1 MRSPRRS
8 ANEQYELIMEC
19 RSSGLSDQQWC
30 LQHDINPG
38 TFYNWVKRLKAKKCY
53 DIPPATGR
61 DGLTASVK
69 QDVVKV
75 EILPDPSG
83 QIHETAVSAHSTDT
97 EQIRPQP
104 LTAQASGTDPQK
116 SWRMCMLG
124 DISVVSELYIVCG
137 YTDYP
142 RSIVIREE
150 LLLSTINTDIFVNL
164 LK

>member
-104 LTAQASGTDPQK
+104 LTALFTVTGTN
-116 SWRMCMLG
+116 
-124 DISVVSELYIVCG
+124 VS
-137 YTDYP
+137 
-142 RSIVIREE
+142 SS
-150 LLLSTINTDIFVNL
+150 LSFA
-164 LK
+164 LKQTLTN

>member
-104 LTAQASGTDPQK
+104 LTLETVRLADVRPGDRAAQGNTAAPPRASECRKT
-116 SWRMCMLG
+116 L
-124 DISVVSELYIVCG
+124 I
-137 YTDYP
+137 
-142 RSIVIREE
+142 
-150 LLLSTINTDIFVNL
+150 LSAF
-164 LK
+164 

>member
-8 ANEQYELIMEC
+8 ANEQYDLIMEC

-104 LTAQASGTDPQK
+104 LTAPIEIHLMKPLYGSQMMSIPGFWHRSSEVLEDVYARRYFRGFRALYSAAIPT
-116 SWRMCMLG
+116 C
-124 DISVVSELYIVCG
+124 VS
-137 YTDYP
+137 
-142 RSIVIREE
+142 R
-150 LLLSTINTDIFVNL
+150 
-164 LK
+164 